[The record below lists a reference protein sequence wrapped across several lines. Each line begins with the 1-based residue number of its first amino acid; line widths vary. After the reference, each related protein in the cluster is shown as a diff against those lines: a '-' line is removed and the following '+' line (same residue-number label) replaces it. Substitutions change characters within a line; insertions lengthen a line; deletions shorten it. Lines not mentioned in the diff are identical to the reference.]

1 MDDIPDTSI
10 IYQLLLLVFLTG
22 VNAFFASAEM
32 AVVSVNKNKI
42 KIMADNEDNKNAKLI
57 LNLLEEPTKFLST
70 IQVAITLSGFLASAS
85 AAASFSKPL
94 GTFLLKYGIP
104 YPYSENISLVLVTIL
119 LSFFTLVFG
128 ELVPK
133 RVALQKAESISLFCV
148 KPILVIS
155 KISSPFIKLL
165 SSSTAVVLQILR
177 MKTEKLEENVSK
189 EEIRSMIEAGQ
200 AKGVF
205 NETEKEMINSI
216 FEFDDITAQEI
227 MIPRTDVYTI
237 DADVPVSE
245 YLDELLNTKHG
256 RIPVYKGDID
266 NIIGVLHLKDFILEA
281 RKKGFENVDIIPILR
296 KPYLVPETK
305 NIDELFKE
313 MQRERKS
320 MAVLIDEYGGFS
332 GIVTM
337 QDLVEEVMGDIEDE
351 HDNTFQQIEKIDDF
365 NYIIDALF
373 PLDELEE
380 KFGITVKTDET
391 KNYNTVS
398 GYVIDI
404 LGVIPDNSYIGKEI
418 ETEKIIF
425 KIISIKENRIE
436 KLKITI
442 KQAA

>member
-1 MDDIPDTSI
+1 MDDIPDTVNI
-10 IYQLLLLVFLTG
+10 FYQLMLLIFLTG

-42 KIMADNEDNKNAKLI
+42 KLMAENEDNKNAKLI

-85 AAASFSKPL
+85 AATSFSKPF
-94 GTFLLKYGIP
+94 GEFLLNFGIS
-104 YPYSENISLVLVTIL
+104 YPYNENISLVLVTLL

-133 RVALQKAESISLFCV
+133 RIALQKAESISLFVV
-148 KPILVIS
+148 KPILFIS

-165 SSSTAVVLQILR
+165 SFSTNLTLQILG

-189 EEIRSMIEAGQ
+189 EEIRSMIEVGQ

-216 FEFDDITAQEI
+216 FEFDDIIAQEI

-237 DADVPVSE
+237 DIDVPVSQ
-245 YLDELLNTKHG
+245 YLDELLNSKHG

-266 NIIGVLHLKDFILEA
+266 NIIGILHLKDFILEA
-281 RKKGFENVDIIPILR
+281 RKNGFENVDIKSILR
-296 KPYLVPETK
+296 KPYLIPESK
-305 NIDELFKE
+305 KIDELFKN
-313 MQRERKS
+313 MQKDKKS
-320 MAVLIDEYGGFS
+320 MAILIDEYGGFA
-332 GIVTM
+332 GIITM

-351 HDNTFQQIEKIDDF
+351 HDTSFEEIEKIDDS
-365 NYIIDALF
+365 NYIIHALIS
-373 PLDELEE
+373 LDELKEN
-380 KFGITVKTDET
+380 FGIVIESE
-391 KNYNTVS
+391 NYNTIS
-398 GYVIDI
+398 GFLINI
-404 LGVIPDNSYIGKEI
+404 LGFIPDNTYIGKVI
-418 ETEKIIF
+418 ETEKLIF

-436 KLKITI
+436 KVKMTI
-442 KQAA
+442 KSK

>member
-1 MDDIPDTSI
+1 MDSDTSI

-104 YPYSENISLVLVTIL
+104 YPYSENISLVLVTVL

-165 SSSTAVVLQILR
+165 SASTAVVLQILG

-200 AKGVF
+200 ANGVF

-237 DADVPVSE
+237 DADTPLPE
-245 YLDELLNTKHG
+245 YLDELLSTKHG
-256 RIPVYKGDID
+256 RIPVHKGDID

-380 KFGITVKTDET
+380 KFGIMIKTDET
-391 KNYNTVS
+391 KTNN
-398 GYVIDI
+398 
-404 LGVIPDNSYIGKEI
+404 
-418 ETEKIIF
+418 IF
-425 KIISIKENRIE
+425 LFVRYS
-436 KLKITI
+436 TI
-442 KQAA
+442 A

>member
-165 SSSTAVVLQILR
+165 SSSTAVVLQILG

-320 MAVLIDEYGGFS
+320 MAILIDEYGGFS

>member
-165 SSSTAVVLQILR
+165 SSSTAVVLQILG

-404 LGVIPDNSYIGKEI
+404 LGIIPDSSYIGKEV